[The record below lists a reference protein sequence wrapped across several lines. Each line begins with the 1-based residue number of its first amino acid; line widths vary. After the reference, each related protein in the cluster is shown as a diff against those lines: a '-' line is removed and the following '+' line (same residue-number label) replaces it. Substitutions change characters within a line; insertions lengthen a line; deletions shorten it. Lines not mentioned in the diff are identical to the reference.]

1 MSNKLQVF
9 IFLVLY
15 SLLPLQAQF
24 KFSGDVSEGFINAT
38 VYLTEVE
45 DYKKSAVFL
54 TDNIL
59 QSAIID
65 SLGHYS
71 FSGNF
76 LSNTNKFYKIYI
88 DNCNEDIADYNHLI
102 NKCDDSNSIIFI
114 ANNTDQIYFPLNSME
129 QMFCSLEFSRTQ
141 NTAIFKIDSLQETL
155 LSNLQFLKS
164 EKQRNII
171 FKNYFKE
178 LQEFSKTFE
187 EPLVELYT
195 YQLYSNTESF
205 TRTFYLDDLKK
216 SDYYEELL
224 ARIKIAYPN
233 SSYAIQYEDDLQHDT
248 IDAKNKF
255 TKNIITILV
264 FLLITSVAI
273 NFIQIKRKRKKGI
286 SADYKLILSPQE
298 QKVFELMNSE
308 LSNKQIA
315 DKLFISIST
324 VKTHINNIYSKLSIS
339 SRKEVSNFF

>member
-1 MSNKLQVF
+1 MPNKLQYF
-9 IFLVLY
+9 IFLIFF
-15 SLLPLQAQF
+15 SLLPLQGQF
-24 KFSGDVSEGFINAT
+24 KFSGDVNKEYINAT
-38 VYLTEVE
+38 VYLTEV
-45 DYKKSAVFL
+45 DNYKKSTIFL

-76 LSNTNKFYKIYI
+76 LSSTNKFYKIYL
-88 DNCNEDIADYNHLI
+88 DNCNEDITNYNHLLS
-102 NKCDDSNSIIFI
+102 KCDDSNSIIFI
-114 ANNTDQIYFPLNSME
+114 ANNSDKIYFPLNTME
-129 QMFCSLEFSRTQ
+129 QMFCSFEFSRLK
-141 NTAIFKIDSLQETL
+141 NIAIFKIDSLQETL
-155 LSNLQFLKS
+155 LSNIQFSKS

-171 FKNYFKE
+171 FNNYFKE
-178 LQEFSKTFE
+178 LQEFSKTFD

-205 TRTFYLDDLKK
+205 TRNFYLNHLKK
-216 SDYYEELL
+216 SDYYEDLL
-224 ARIKIAYPN
+224 EQLKTNYPN
-233 SSYAIQYEDDLQHDT
+233 STYTYQFEDDLQHDSFDT
-248 IDAKNKF
+248 KNKF
-255 TKNIITILV
+255 TKNIIIILV
-264 FLLITSVAI
+264 LLLITSVTI
-273 NFIQIKRKRKKGI
+273 NFFLIKKKYKKI
-286 SADYKLILSPQE
+286 TTVDYKLLLSKQE
-298 QKVFELMNSE
+298 QNVFELMNSE